1 VKVQLQQ
8 GTGLDVSRVTEAQ
21 STGALDRITATASDG
36 TDHYYVLDSDSN
48 PKNNIAP
55 MKGIDELRQRCADFG
70 LRAIRLT
77 SAKQVHTILRPMLL
91 KAGYNLRRPSGVPL
105 GIDVSSANQYEALD
119 DAGVP
124 VTAIFNELHAKY
136 GYHGDHKGDQT
147 GGRQHLAGLGW
158 GRSNTDV
165 GIEDWG
171 FQHPMQAIICS
182 DQRPEPAVPN
192 LRGCNDISPS
202 NRSRSV
208 CDGDTLYEIWDNDHN
223 PKNNLLPLKQGMLTL
238 RQRCASRNLY
248 PVRITNAS
256 QVDDVLRPLLQ
267 RAGYNLQRGA
277 GVPLGMDYNRRNT
290 YEALDDAS
298 VGVGQ
303 IFQDLHSQRGYT
315 GDHKSDQTGEKQNLA
330 GFGWGT
336 TARGKQNVGIED
348 WGFQRTWQQYCSR
361 TRTTNRSIF
370 MSVYCLGNTAF
381 A

>member
-1 VKVQLQQ
+1 MQALICSNNAGVYRASTQRPPLLKV
-8 GTGLDVSRVTEAQ
+8 GARRTVHALDVVVSSADAETKIPR
-21 STGALDRITATASDG
+21 ALASLGVDPATVQVSELTTVVLAAVSG
-36 TDHYYVLDSDSN
+36 NRQFYVLDS
-48 PKNNIAP
+48 
-55 MKGIDELRQRCADFG
+55 
-70 LRAIRLT
+70 
-77 SAKQVHTILRPMLL
+77 
-91 KAGYNLRRPSGVPL
+91 
-105 GIDVSSANQYEALD
+105 
-119 DAGVP
+119 
-124 VTAIFNELHAKY
+124 
-136 GYHGDHKGDQT
+136 
-147 GGRQHLAGLGW
+147 
-158 GRSNTDV
+158 
-165 GIEDWG
+165 
-171 FQHPMQAIICS
+171 
-182 DQRPEPAVPN
+182 
-192 LRGCNDISPS
+192 
-202 NRSRSV
+202 
-208 CDGDTLYEIWDNDHN
+208 DHN
-223 PKNNLLPLKQGMLTL
+223 PKNNLPQMAGIWEL
-238 RQRCASRNLY
+238 RQRCRVFGLEL
-248 PVRITNAS
+248 VRITNAS